1 MHLLH
6 DIQPGTADAINVIVE
21 IVKGSGNKY
30 EVNKETGIIGLDRV
44 LHTSQ
49 EFPFDYGF
57 VPRTH
62 WHDGDPLDV
71 IILATYPF
79 VPGVLVSV
87 RPVAII
93 NINDSGDEDSK
104 IIAVPAKDP
113 RWNDINDLDDLN
125 KHTLRE
131 IAHFYAT
138 YKNLQDKEVKVK
150 GYQGSQ
156 EAKKAF
162 AEGVKMYADK
172 KKAPK

>member
-6 DIQPGTADAINVIVE
+6 DIKPGTADAINVIIE
-21 IVKGSGNKY
+21 IAKGSGNKY
-30 EVNKETGIIGLDRV
+30 EVNKETGMIALDRV
-44 LHTSQ
+44 LHTAQ

-57 VPRTH
+57 VPQTH

-71 IILATYPF
+71 IVLTTYPL

-87 RPVAII
+87 RPVAIM
-93 NINDSGDEDSK
+93 NINDSGDEDDK

-113 RWNDINDLDDLN
+113 RWNDINDLEDLN
-125 KHTLRE
+125 KHTLKE

-138 YKNLQDKEVKVK
+138 YKDLQDKEVKVK
-150 GYQGSQ
+150 GYQGAK

-162 AEGVKMYADK
+162 EEGVKMYASK
-172 KKAPK
+172 KK

>member
-6 DIQPGTADAINVIVE
+6 DIKPGTADAMNVIIE
-21 IVKGSGNKY
+21 IGKGSGNKY
-30 EVNKETGIIGLDRV
+30 EVNKETGIIALDRV

-57 VPRTH
+57 VPQTH

-71 IILATYPF
+71 IVLTTYPLAPGILA
-79 VPGVLVSV
+79 SV
-87 RPVAII
+87 RPIAIL
-93 NINDSGDEDSK
+93 NINDSGDEDDK
-104 IIAVPAKDP
+104 IIAVPVKDP
-113 RWNDINDLDDLN
+113 RWNDVNDLEDLN
-125 KHTLRE
+125 KHTLKE

-150 GYQGSQ
+150 GYKNAA

-162 AEGVKMYADK
+162 EEGVKMYAAK
-172 KKAPK
+172 K